1 MILIT
6 AHHLTACI
14 VLVLCAIEVAEEV
27 FNRCT
32 FTNATKDGQI
42 RPDSKDYRVIFNYEF
57 LEDFQDRKS
66 KIVRALTRRY
76 INVGASWSHNQLVSQ
91 PFQPSKKGLHAIA
104 VHTCISLNDV
114 RLFQNVRTLRISK
127 ENG

>member
-76 INVGASWSHNQLVSQ
+76 INVGASWSHNQLVAQ
-91 PFQPSKKGLHAIA
+91 PAGHTTSWSHNQCFNHQRKGCMPLQYIH
-104 VHTCISLNDV
+104 VSH
-114 RLFQNVRTLRISK
+114 
-127 ENG
+127 

>member
-14 VLVLCAIEVAEEV
+14 VHVLCATEVAEEV

-42 RPDSKDYRVIFNYEF
+42 RPDSKEYRVTFNYEF
-57 LEDFQDRKS
+57 LEDFQDPES
-66 KIVRALTRRY
+66 KLARAFTRR
-76 INVGASWSHNQLVSQ
+76 
-91 PFQPSKKGLHAIA
+91 
-104 VHTCISLNDV
+104 
-114 RLFQNVRTLRISK
+114 
-127 ENG
+127 